1 MSQRT
6 AAGRRV
12 VTTRKSTGTAYC
24 GGDPGPPGAESGAP
38 AVDQRAGFEGGRL
51 LVVAFE
57 GWNDAG
63 EAATGAAK
71 LLAERLGLVEIAA
84 VDPELYFDY
93 QFTRPTVAVGDD
105 GARRLEWPGAAIL
118 GPGGHPA
125 PADEDR
131 VTGPGA
137 DTLHVLLGSEPAR
150 SWKGFAAELV
160 DAALAADVEGIVL
173 LGAMLA
179 DAPHTRPLAVFASSE
194 NREVR
199 DELGVDRSSYEGPV
213 GILSVIADQA
223 ERVGIPTVSLWASV
237 PHYVHNAPSPK
248 AVLALLAK
256 LEELTGLSI
265 PRGSLETEAKAWEAG
280 VDALAADDED
290 MAGYISQLEQARDA
304 VDAPEASGEAIA
316 REFERYLRRRGDGP
330 ESGRADGR
338 EGPRD
343 EPWRPRDGA

>member
-1 MSQRT
+1 MNQ
-6 AAGRRV
+6 A
-12 VTTRKSTGTAYC
+12 
-24 GGDPGPPGAESGAP
+24 
-38 AVDQRAGFEGGRL
+38 AGFEGGRL

-71 LLAERLGLVEIAA
+71 LLSERLGLVEIAA

-93 QFTRPTVAVGDD
+93 QFTRPNIVQGDD
-105 GARRLEWPGAAIL
+105 GSRRIEWPGAALL
-118 GPGGHPA
+118 GPAIPA
-125 PADEDR
+125 ETDAAASAPPIDDDER

-137 DTLHVLLGSEPAR
+137 DTLHVLLGAEPAR
-150 SWKGFAAELV
+150 SWKSFAAELV
-160 DAALAADVEGIVL
+160 DQALAADVEGVIL

-179 DAPHTRPLAVFASSE
+179 DAPHTRPLSVFASSE
-194 NREVR
+194 NRELR
-199 DELGVDRSSYEGPV
+199 DRLGLDRSTYEGPV

-248 AVLALLAK
+248 AVLALLGK

-265 PRGSLETEAKAWEAG
+265 PRGTLEDEAKTWESG
-280 VDALAADDED
+280 VDALAAEDED
-290 MAGYISQLEQARDA
+290 MAGYIEQLERARDA

-316 REFERYLRRRGDGP
+316 QEFERYLRRRGDGP
-330 ESGRADGR
+330 DGR
-338 EGPRD
+338 NEPPRGEGPRD
-343 EPWRPRDGA
+343 EPWRPRDS